1 MIQNFL
7 DLKEDVLA
15 NISNIRTNLNQ
26 VKPFLEY
33 IELVSGSLFW
43 ENISFTSLEEMRI
56 KLRDLMKYRVKRE
69 PVKKLTIDISDPL
82 FEGTIREDDLS
93 HADMD
98 AYKKESWKQLSIS
111 QMQV

>member
-1 MIQNFL
+1 M
-7 DLKEDVLA
+7 KEDVLA

-98 AYKKESWKQLSIS
+98 AYKKSRGSS
-111 QMQV
+111 